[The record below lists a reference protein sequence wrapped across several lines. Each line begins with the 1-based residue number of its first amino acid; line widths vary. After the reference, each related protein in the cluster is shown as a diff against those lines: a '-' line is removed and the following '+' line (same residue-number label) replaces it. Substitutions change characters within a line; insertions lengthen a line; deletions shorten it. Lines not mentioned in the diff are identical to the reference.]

1 MAKES
6 KERYVLNLKL
16 ETEKFQEDILNKRF
30 EIGRQLYN
38 SVLGKA
44 LNRYNEMT
52 KTKRWRENQTNM
64 SEIYKVEKDK
74 KKAKKL
80 LKEYY
85 DIRKDMLKEF
95 RLNEY
100 SLHEDIKLMQH
111 KFKANIDSFTAQ
123 KIATRVW
130 TSLNDNLFGK
140 GEKVHF
146 KSYNQGLNSLEG
158 KANKTGIRYIEDIHI
173 LEWNKLS
180 IKVQSKLNDY
190 ETTALRD
197 RICYCRIKRIFVRG
211 KYKYILQLILEGIPP
226 IKTNKETGEIKT
238 PLGIGTIGID
248 IGTQTLAYVSDYEIK
263 LYELAPRV
271 QNIEN
276 EKRKIQRYMDR
287 SKRTTNP
294 DNFNKDGTI
303 KRGIKLKWNYSN
315 KYVKARDK
323 LKDIHRKQADIRKID
338 HNIMANKI
346 LTDGDTVLVETMNYK
361 GLQAR
366 AKETT
371 KNAKTGKINK
381 KKRFGKSLA
390 NKAPAMFLTI
400 LKNKLEAKEG
410 RYLEVN
416 THKIKASRYNH
427 LNQEYIK
434 KKLSQRWNWFEYEGN
449 KIKVQRD
456 IYSAYLI
463 KNVNG
468 DLETIDNDKCI
479 RDFDNFLKLHNIEI
493 ERLQGLNNLSSIGI

>member
-1 MAKES
+1 MAKQP
-6 KERYVLNLKL
+6 KQRYVLNLKL

-30 EIGRQLYN
+30 EIGRKLYN

-44 LNRYNEMT
+44 LSRYNEMT
-52 KTKRWRENQTNM
+52 KTKRWRENQANM
-64 SEIYKVEKDK
+64 SEIYKVENDK
-74 KKAKKL
+74 KKAKDL
-80 LKEYY
+80 LKKYY
-85 DIRKDMLKEF
+85 DIRKDMLKEL

-111 KFKANIDSFTAQ
+111 KFKVNIDSFTAQ

-130 TSLNDNLFGK
+130 TSLDSNLFGK
-140 GEKVHF
+140 GEKAHF
-146 KSYNQGLNSLEG
+146 KNYNQGLNSLEG
-158 KANKTGIRYIEDIHI
+158 KSNKTGIRYIEDKHK
-173 LEWNKLS
+173 LEWNELS
-180 IKVQSKLNDY
+180 IKVQTKLNDY

-197 RICYCRIKRIFVRG
+197 KICYCRIKRIYVRG
-211 KYKYILQLILEGIPP
+211 KYKYILQLRLDGIPP
-226 IKTNKETGEIKT
+226 VKVNKETGEIRN

-248 IGTQTLAYVSDYEIK
+248 IGTQTLAYVSDKDIK

-287 SKRTTNP
+287 SKRASNHE
-294 DNFNKDGTI
+294 NFNGDGTI
-303 KRGIKLKWNYSN
+303 KQGVKLNWNHSN
-315 KYVKARDK
+315 KYIKAKDK
-323 LKDIHRKQADIRKID
+323 LKDIYRKQADIRKTD
-338 HNIMANKI
+338 HNIMVNNI
-346 LTDGDTVLVETMNYK
+346 LLKGDTILVETMNYK

-371 KNAKTGKINK
+371 KNAKTGKTNK

-400 LKNKLEAKEG
+400 LKNKLDFKDG

-416 THKIKASRYNH
+416 TRKIKASQYNH
-427 LNQEYIK
+427 LSQEYNK
-434 KKLSQRWNWFEYEGN
+434 KKLSQRWNYFEYEGSN
-449 KIKVQRD
+449 IKVQRD

-479 RDFDNFLKLHNIEI
+479 RDFDNFLKFHNKEI